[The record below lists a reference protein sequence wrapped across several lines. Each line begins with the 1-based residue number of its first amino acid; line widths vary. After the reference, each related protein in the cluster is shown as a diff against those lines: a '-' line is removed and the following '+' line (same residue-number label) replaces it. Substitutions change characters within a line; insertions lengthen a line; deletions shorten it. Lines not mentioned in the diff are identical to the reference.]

1 MYEQAV
7 GLAFFDAHLPCSFKE
22 WLALDVPYGSSD
34 LRDYDI
40 AVTLCADA
48 VYEFLDLVG
57 DVRDDLDCTAEVFP
71 FALLVQHV
79 PVHLT
84 GGEV

>member
-1 MYEQAV
+1 MYEQTV
-7 GLAFFDAHLPCSFKE
+7 GLALFDAHLPCSFKE
-22 WLALDVPYGSSD
+22 WLALDVPDGSSD
-34 LRDYDI
+34 FGYDHI
-40 AVTLCADA
+40 AVTLCADT